1 MKKPFKVKILLV
13 DDNENNLMSMK
24 SIFSED
30 NYNIET
36 ANSGKEALKI
46 LLKEFDFAII
56 LMDVEMPNLNGFETA
71 SLIYERER
79 LKHIPIIFI
88 TAHGHGDDNIFK
100 GYRAGAV
107 DYIYKPIRP
116 ELLRAKVQVFVELY
130 KKNYLLVQQEAK
142 LLATNRNLELEI
154 KDRIASEE
162 KVMELNKQ
170 LLENIDQLEAKNKE
184 LDCFAYMAS
193 HDLQEP
199 LRKIR
204 IFSDRVSS
212 KYGHELSDDSKVYID
227 KIQAACLRM
236 QNLIND
242 IFTLSKISSTK
253 EAMVAT
259 NMNQLLEEV
268 IGEMDMQIHE
278 SNAKVIIDK
287 LPELQVNKSLVKRL
301 FQNLL
306 TNSIKYARK
315 GIPPSIHIS
324 GKVESVQ
331 TGNKTTP
338 VKYCRIYLQDNGIG
352 FDQQYAEQIFT
363 MFKRLHA
370 NTEYEGTGIGLAICK
385 KIVEEHQGFI
395 SAKSEIGAGT
405 TFTISL
411 PVEIPSI
418 VTLQENP
425 KIIPT
430 KADTVNNQ

>member
-1 MKKPFKVKILLV
+1 MLLV

-30 NYNIET
+30 KYQIET

-71 SLIYERER
+71 SLIYEREK

-88 TAHGHGDDNIFK
+88 TAHGHGDENIFK

-130 KKNYLLVQQEAK
+130 KKNYQLVEQEQK
-142 LLATNRNLELEI
+142 LIATNRNLELEI
-154 KDRIASEE
+154 SDRIASEE
-162 KVMELNKQ
+162 KARKLNKQ
-170 LLENIDQLEAKNKE
+170 LLANIDQLEATNRE

-212 KYGHELSDDSKVYID
+212 KYGNELDSESKVYID
-227 KIQAACLRM
+227 KIQASCARM

-242 IFTLSKISSTK
+242 IFTLSKISTTK
-253 EAMVAT
+253 EAMVKT
-259 NMNQLLEEV
+259 DINHLLDDV
-268 IGEMDMQIHE
+268 IAEMDLQIQD
-278 SNAKVIIDK
+278 SNAKIIIDK
-287 LPELQVNKSLVKRL
+287 LPELFLNQSLMKRL

-306 TNSIKYARK
+306 NNSIKYAQK
-315 GIPPSIHIS
+315 DTPPVIRIS
-324 GKVESVQ
+324 GKVESLDDLSGKPKL
-331 TGNKTTP
+331 T
-338 VKYCRIYLQDNGIG
+338 KYCRIYIQDNGIG

-370 NTEYEGTGIGLAICK
+370 SSEYEGTGIGLAICK
-385 KIVEEHQGFI
+385 KIVDEHHGFI
-395 SAKSEIGAGT
+395 TAKSVVNSGT

-411 PVEIPSI
+411 PIDIPAAESVPLI
-418 VTLQENP
+418 SKNED
-425 KIIPT
+425 
-430 KADTVNNQ
+430 AA